1 AGSCTGRKNFMWASR
16 SHSHPAPLPPNG
28 TFFGRRKAAT
38 LLDET
43 VQPIATIAPALVAGH
58 AKHLELAGEVADYGG
73 AVVGA

>member
-1 AGSCTGRKNFMWASR
+1 MG
-16 SHSHPAPLPPNG
+16 LPIPFSPR
-28 TFFGRRKAAT
+28 TFATEWDFLGRRKAAT

-58 AKHLELAGEVADYGG
+58 AKHLELAGEVAEYGG